1 MAEHEWVKEF
11 PGVAVVSDTSG
22 IIIEMNDKAAEWFA
36 DRGGREL
43 MGKSLFGY
51 HQEPSQSKI
60 RELLETRRGNVYTIE
75 RDGMRRLIYQ
85 SPWYRNGT
93 VAGLVQLLLEVPEEI
108 PHFVRTASE

>member
-36 DRGGREL
+36 DKGGREL
-43 MGKSLFGY
+43 LGKSLFDY
-51 HQEPSQSKI
+51 HLEPSQSKI
-60 RELLETRRGNVYTIE
+60 KELLETRGANVYTIE
-75 RDGMRRLIYQ
+75 RDGAMRLIYQ

-93 VAGLVQLLLEVPEEI
+93 LAGLVQLVLQVPSAI
-108 PHFVRTASE
+108 PHHFRAPSE